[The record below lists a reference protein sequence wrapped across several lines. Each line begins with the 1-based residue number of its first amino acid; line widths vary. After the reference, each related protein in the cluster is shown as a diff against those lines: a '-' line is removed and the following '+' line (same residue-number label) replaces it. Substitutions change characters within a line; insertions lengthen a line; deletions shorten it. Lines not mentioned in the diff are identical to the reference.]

1 MIPRTE
7 AARALRLMS
16 QMILDPPGNMRILL
30 NPHGSAERV
39 IVMAFASPPV
49 PANLREMLKD
59 YPELIERLREALIS
73 VNTRSTGSLPPF
85 EDAVWKLEDC
95 LDSFIN
101 DAQAELTAAKASG
114 DAELISATDGKF
126 KLMFRARSGN
136 GGMKGLHELRD
147 YFKESEKRR

>member
-1 MIPRTE
+1 MNF
-7 AARALRLMS
+7 S
-16 QMILDPPGNMRILL
+16 
-30 NPHGSAERV
+30 
-39 IVMAFASPPV
+39 SPPV
-49 PANLREMLKD
+49 PAKLREMLTD
-59 YPELIERLREALIS
+59 YPRHIEMLQEALNS
-73 VNTRSTGSLPPF
+73 VNNRTTEYLPPF

>member
-1 MIPRTE
+1 
-7 AARALRLMS
+7 
-16 QMILDPPGNMRILL
+16 
-30 NPHGSAERV
+30 
-39 IVMAFASPPV
+39 MAFASPPV

-147 YFKESEKRR
+147 YFRESEKRR